1 MPGKQDNQLN
11 FWQEL
16 KRRKVVRLIP
26 VYCASAFVLLELVDI
41 IAGPFGLPDWTLKLV
56 VVVLSI
62 GLVISVIL
70 SWVYDITPDGV
81 KKTGPATGEDEK
93 IKETPAKTLNW
104 KIISFISAIIIIG
117 LLILNILG
125 IRKNKEDLSGQ
136 EKSIAVLPFVN
147 DSQDEENTYF
157 INGIMEEILLN
168 LQTIKDLR
176 VPGRTSVEQFRNP
189 SKSIPEIAK
198 ELGVNY
204 IVEGSGQKYGNTIR
218 LRIQLLDGSK
228 DKHLWGDSYEQEIIS
243 SEDIFS
249 MQSQIAKS
257 IATELKAII
266 TPREEQLIDNA
277 LTSSL
282 TAYDY
287 YLHGKD
293 ILLIAYTQDDYQKAA
308 RFFQHAIEAD
318 PDFASA
324 YVGLAYSALSTRMY
338 GSGPEIWQD
347 SAWSLNTKALALN
360 PELDEALFQRSIF
373 NNLWGY
379 HDKAREGFE
388 EVLKINPN
396 FGGAMIALG
405 EYLMNDVETFEEGLQ
420 LTIDGILLELDRKE
434 PRFFLTWGEIYL
446 DIGEPEKA
454 KKYFKQA
461 IKLQPDSYQAYEG
474 LYAISSQESNYEEQ
488 LINIKK
494 MVEIE
499 RNPNSLDQLAWTY
512 FRHGN
517 FAEAEKSWLELG
529 ELVSK
534 FDDKF
539 FAAPYKHRLAYIM
552 WQTDRKDEAQKL
564 FDEKIS
570 DNLNMIK
577 KGIHSNYGMYYDLA
591 AVYAF
596 LGKED
601 EAIKWFRVAAD
612 SGFFDVGFIKSD
624 PLLEK
629 FQHNPQFQELINNR
643 TNIQT
648 TEKEKNLTELEIVK
662 KRIRD
667 LEEKGIL
674 NL

>member
-1 MPGKQDNQLN
+1 MPGKQNNPLK

-16 KRRKVVRLIP
+16 KRRKVVRVIP
-26 VYCASAFVLLELVDI
+26 VYCASAFVLLELIDI
-41 IAGPFGLPDWTLKLV
+41 IAEPFGLPDWTLKLV
-56 VVVLSI
+56 VVILLV

-81 KKTGPATGEDEK
+81 KKTGSATGVDKK
-93 IKETPAKTLNW
+93 IEETPAKTLNW

-117 LLILNILG
+117 LLVMNILG
-125 IRKNKEDLSGQ
+125 ISKNKKDLSEQ

-147 DSQDEENTYF
+147 DSQDQENAYF

-176 VPGRTSVEQFRNP
+176 VPGRTSVEQYRNP
-189 SKSIPEIAK
+189 TKSIPEIAK

-218 LRIQLLDGSK
+218 LRIQLLDGRK
-228 DKHLWGDSYEQEIIS
+228 DKHLWGVSYEQEIIS
-243 SEDIFS
+243 TEDIFS
-249 MQSQIAKS
+249 MQSGIAKS
-257 IATELKAII
+257 IAAELKAII
-266 TPREEQLIDNA
+266 TPREEQLIDEA
-277 LTSSL
+277 STSSL

-287 YLHGKD
+287 YLHGKE
-293 ILLIAYTQDDYQKAA
+293 ILLIAYTQDDFQKAA
-308 RFFQHAIEAD
+308 RFFQHAIEED
-318 PDFASA
+318 PEFASA
-324 YVGLAYSALSTRMY
+324 YVGLAYTALSTRMY

-347 SAWSLNTKALALN
+347 SAWALNTKALALN
-360 PELDEALFQRSIF
+360 PQLDEALYQRSTF
-373 NNLWGY
+373 YNLWGY

-396 FGGAMIALG
+396 FGGAKIALG
-405 EYLMNDVETFEEGLQ
+405 EYLMNEMETFEEGLQ
-420 LTIDGILLELDRKE
+420 LTIDGLLLELDRKE
-434 PRFFLTWGEIYL
+434 PRFFLTWGALYL

-454 KKYFKQA
+454 KKYYRQA

-474 LYAISSQESNYEEQ
+474 LYAISNQERNYEEQ
-488 LINIKK
+488 LINVKK

-512 FRHGN
+512 FRLAN
-517 FAEAEKSWLELG
+517 YAEAEKTWLELG

-534 FDDKF
+534 FDDIF
-539 FAAPYKHRLAYIM
+539 YAAPYKHRLAYIM
-552 WQTDRKDEAQKL
+552 WQTGRKDEAQKL

-570 DNLNMIK
+570 DNLNMIN

-596 LGKED
+596 LGEEE
-601 EAIKWFRVAAD
+601 EAIKWFRSAAD
-612 SGFFDVGFIKSD
+612 SGFFDVEFIMSD
-624 PLLEK
+624 PLLED
-629 FQHNPQFQELINNR
+629 FQRNPQFLELINNKI
-643 TNIQT
+643 NIQN
-648 TEKEKNLTELEIVK
+648 TEKEKNFAELEIVK

-667 LEEKGIL
+667 LEGKGIL